1 MRITERKN
9 QDIMVLEL
17 DGRLITDEG
26 AELLRDRIL
35 TLLFQGQSKIVLNLS
50 RVPHVDSC
58 ALGELV
64 RCVVT
69 ARNGNSSIKLSCLT
83 ERLREV
89 LTNTRLIAVFD
100 TYDTEEAALQSFMAA
115 A

>member
-1 MRITERKN
+1 MHINERKTH
-9 QDIMVLEL
+9 DIIVLEPE
-17 DGRLITDEG
+17 GRLVTDDG
-26 AELLRDRIL
+26 AEQLRDRVL
-35 TLLFQGQSKIVLNLS
+35 TLLFQGNSKIVLNLS

-69 ARNGNSSIKLSCLT
+69 ARNGNSLVKLSCLT
-83 ERLREV
+83 ERVREV
-89 LTNTRLIAVFD
+89 ITNTKLIAVFD
-100 TYDTEEAALQSFMAA
+100 VYATEEAALQSFMAA